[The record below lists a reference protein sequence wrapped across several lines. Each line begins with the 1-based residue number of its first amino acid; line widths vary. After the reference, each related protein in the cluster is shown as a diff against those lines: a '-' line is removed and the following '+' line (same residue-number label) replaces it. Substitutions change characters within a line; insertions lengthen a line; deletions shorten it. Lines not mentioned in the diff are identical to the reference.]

1 MNETEPRIDVGPIV
15 VGFKPEL
22 NPAIIDSAR
31 FLATSFRCDVIFVY
45 VQQNVG
51 VYAADPLGTWYIEP
65 AVTEIDDETNATAL
79 ELADTLAAALD
90 PSGVTW
96 SLRVLIGDPSSALAW
111 FGEEV
116 GARMFIVGTR
126 RPGAVHRLE
135 EMLAGSVA
143 KALAMGQSRPV
154 LLVPMARKHEQRQQA
169 PLEA

>member
-1 MNETEPRIDVGPIV
+1 MNEPRIDVGPLV

-22 NPAIIDSAR
+22 NPAIIDAAR
-31 FLATSFRCDVIFVY
+31 FLAMSFHCDVIFVY

-51 VYAADPLGTWYIEP
+51 VYAADPLGTWYVEP
-65 AVTEIDDETNATAL
+65 AVAEIDEDTNAIAL

-90 PSGVTW
+90 SAGVGW
-96 SLRVLIGDPSSALAW
+96 SLRVLIGDPSSALSR

-116 GARMFIVGTR
+116 GARMFVVGTR

-154 LLVPMARKHEQRQQA
+154 LLVPMARKQAQRQED